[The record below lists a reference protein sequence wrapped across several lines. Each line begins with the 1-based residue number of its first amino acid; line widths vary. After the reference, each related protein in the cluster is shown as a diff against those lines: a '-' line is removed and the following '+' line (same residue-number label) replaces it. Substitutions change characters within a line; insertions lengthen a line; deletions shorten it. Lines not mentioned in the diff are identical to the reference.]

1 MNRRLL
7 IGVTVAVILSLIG
20 ALTYLRQVPSP
31 TLVQAMGCPNIVRGC
46 SGAGLTVRMDRVPQV
61 MRPFKLTVH
70 ADAMDTETVDGMEAS
85 FQMAGMEMGFNRYR
99 LQQRGASD
107 WDAEVTL
114 PVCVRDRKDWL
125 MLLDVRQGQAR
136 RQVAISFRTE

>member
-7 IGVTVAVILSLIG
+7 IGVTVAVILSVIG

-31 TLVQAMGCPNIVRGC
+31 TLVQAMGCPDIVRGC

-70 ADAMDTETVDGMEAS
+70 VDAMDAEKIDAMEVS
-85 FQMAGMEMGFNRYR
+85 FQMAGMEMGFNRYK
-99 LQQRGASD
+99 LQQRGAGD
-107 WDAEVTL
+107 WEAEVTL

-136 RQVAISFRTE
+136 REVAISFRTE

>member
-1 MNRRLL
+1 MNKRWVVGLSL
-7 IGVTVAVILSLIG
+7 AVILSVIG
-20 ALTYLRQVPSP
+20 ALTYLRQAPTP
-31 TLVQAMGCPNIVRGC
+31 TLLQAMGCPDIVRGC

-70 ADAMDTETVDGMEAS
+70 ADAMDTEKVDGMEAS

-99 LQQRGASD
+99 LQQRGAND
-107 WDAEVTL
+107 WEAEVTL

-125 MLLDVRQGQAR
+125 MLLDVRQGQER
-136 RQVAISFRTE
+136 RQVAISFRAE

>member
-1 MNRRLL
+1 MNKRYAVGLAL
-7 IGVTVAVILSLIG
+7 AVILSVIG
-20 ALTYLRQVPSP
+20 LLTYLRQVPSSAV
-31 TLVQAMGCPNIVRGC
+31 VQAMGCPDIVRGC

-61 MRPFKLTVH
+61 MRPFRLTVH
-70 ADAMDTETVDGMEAS
+70 ADAMDAENIDAMEVS

-107 WDAEVTL
+107 WDADVTL

-125 MLLDVRQGQAR
+125 MLLDVRQGQKR